1 MLANIQRPV
10 IDPSEVCSVMVRMSS
25 SAVAAGC
32 RADAWPQ
39 TADPAGHQ
47 HQAFHHVVWGEEPQN
62 QRRRQIKDF
71 LSYTRPVN
79 IYPSVNPPGRT
90 LEDVKELLKPMCR
103 EYAGTGEVVY
113 KPLGTLKRAK
123 VERLSSDSDS
133 EEDELF
139 EDDIVTPWRRKLQ
152 GKWELPFSLF
162 SANSEKTSPSRCVEE
177 ELHAETHLGQMR
189 LNYMDCTESNDDDD
203 EEEEGSELTADILP
217 AGRAVSRSLERGT
230 SEGGG
235 QQRAPPDV
243 GPGLDAPSWEVFFK
257 VDTAGLSDEGSELDS
272 SQDSRALSPGA
283 ARSLSPP
290 LSSGSTPFCSQPMN
304 LTSDSLCQGDRKT
317 PPHAPYWIGEE
328 LQRDRH

>member
-1 MLANIQRPV
+1 DEQFCSGSRLPCGRLAADGRPLQV
-10 IDPSEVCSVMVRMSS
+10 ISIKPSTMWFGERSRKTSVVVSLCSGGVLFVAC
-25 SAVAAGC
+25 AVGVSLFVACAVG
-32 RADAWPQ
+32 
-39 TADPAGHQ
+39 
-47 HQAFHHVVWGEEPQN
+47 
-62 QRRRQIKDF
+62 IKDF

-162 SANSEKTSPSRCVEE
+162 SSNSEKTSPSRCVEE

-290 LSSGSTPFCSQPMN
+290 LSTAQCGNEWVQQGRGWCMKAVLSTCRGSYVALWQMAH
-304 LTSDSLCQGDRKT
+304 LT
-317 PPHAPYWIGEE
+317 
-328 LQRDRH
+328 